1 MVQNN
6 SQALAQQKIPT
17 PADYEHIKARLT
29 ELIEILLE
37 QLQGDPEAQSMGLQA
52 MGPIIILMIQNFDNL
67 KLRALLTSLSGIL
80 RAVGDLDCSQEA
92 YEDEMV
98 PLIEMLETSLK

>member
-1 MVQNN
+1 MAQVQ
-6 SQALAQQKIPT
+6 QTPT
-17 PADYEHIKARLT
+17 ATDYERIKGRLV

-37 QLQGDPEAQSMGLQA
+37 TLQGDPEAQSMGLQA

-67 KLRALLTSLSGIL
+67 KLTALITSLSGIL